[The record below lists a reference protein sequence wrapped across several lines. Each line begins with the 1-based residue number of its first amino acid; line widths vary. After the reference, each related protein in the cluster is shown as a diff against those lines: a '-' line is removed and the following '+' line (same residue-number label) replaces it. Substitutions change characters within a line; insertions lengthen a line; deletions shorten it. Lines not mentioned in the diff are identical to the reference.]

1 VTNIIVNPID
11 KIINGT
17 GRNDTLM
24 GLDGNDIL
32 FGLRG
37 NDVLI
42 GGNGNDTLNGGS
54 ESDLLN
60 GGNGN
65 DRLNGEAGNDTLI
78 GGRGNDFLNGGNGND
93 RLNGGDGRDTIIGG
107 LGNDSLDGGTGD
119 DMLQGDDGRDTLI
132 GGRDND
138 IIGGGSGNDTLWG
151 GDGRDTLMGGR
162 NKDMVN
168 GGLGNDLLN
177 GDRDNDTLIGGRGN
191 DTLNGNE
198 DNDVLFG
205 DGSSRLFALTDN
217 NRLVSFDSDRPDRV
231 SSIAVTGINGNLVGV
246 DFRPGTGAL
255 FGVTDANQV
264 YTININTGVA
274 TLVSS
279 NPIPFTLNGNSFGVD
294 FNPTPDRIRVV
305 SDAEQN
311 IRLNPNTGGIALNP
325 DGTQAIDVPLAYA
338 AGDRNAGIIP
348 DIVGAAYTNSVA
360 PSPDPTRRTT
370 LYNIDAKLDT
380 LVIQGSPNFLMGDPN
395 TPVSPNRGQL
405 TTVGSLGVDFKD
417 AGFDI
422 FSLNAGDPNNSA
434 NIAYAVS
441 GSMLYSIDLATG
453 TATNLGTIG
462 NGSFNLIGLAATSA
476 DGNGGNDLLMGG
488 SGRDT
493 LVGGRGNDTLTGGNG
508 NDSFS
513 FGSPAEGIDTISDFS
528 VPNDTILVSATG
540 FGGGLVAGAAITAD
554 QFVFGTSAVDA
565 EDRFIYNR
573 NNGAL
578 SFDLDGVGG
587 AAQVRIA
594 TLSTNL
600 SLTNNDIFVVA

>member
-1 VTNIIVNPID
+1 MTNIIVNPID
-11 KIINGT
+11 NVINGT
-17 GRNDTLM
+17 GKDDTLM
-24 GLDGNDIL
+24 GLNGNDIL

-42 GGNGNDTLNGGS
+42 GGNGNDALNGGDGN
-54 ESDLLN
+54 DLLN

-65 DRLNGEAGNDTLI
+65 DRLNGDDGNDTLI

-93 RLNGGDGRDTIIGG
+93 V
-107 LGNDSLDGGTGD
+107 
-119 DMLQGDDGRDTLI
+119 LQGNDGRDTLMGGRGNDLLDGGKGDDVLQGNDGRDTLM

-138 IIGGGSGNDTLWG
+138 ILDGGSGNDTLWG

-162 NKDMVN
+162 NNDVVN
-168 GGLGNDLLN
+168 GGLSNDVLN
-177 GDRDNDTLIGGRGN
+177 GDRGNDTLIGGRGN

-198 DNDVLFG
+198 DNDILFG

-217 NRLVSFDSDRPDRV
+217 NRLVSFDPDRPDRA

-264 YTININTGVA
+264 YTINVNTGAA

-294 FNPTPDRIRVV
+294 FNPNPDRIRVV

-311 IRLNPNTGGIALNP
+311 IRLNPNTGGIALNA
-325 DGTQAIDVPLAYA
+325 DGTQAIDVSLAYA

-360 PSPDPTRRTT
+360 PSPDTTRRTT
-370 LYNIDAKLDT
+370 LYNIDAKSDT
-380 LVIQGSPNFLMGDPN
+380 LVIQGSPNFLLGDPN
-395 TPVSPNRGQL
+395 TPISPNSGQL

-422 FSLNAGDPNNSA
+422 FSLNAGDPNNTA

-441 GSMLYSIDLATG
+441 GSVLYGIDLATG
-453 TATNLGTIG
+453 TATNLGTVG
-462 NGSFNLIGLAATSA
+462 NGSFNFIGLAATSA
-476 DGNGGNDLLMGG
+476 DGNGGNDLLTGG

-493 LVGGRGNDTLTGGNG
+493 LVGGRGNDTLIGGSNP
-508 NDSFS
+508 DSFS
-513 FGSPAEGIDTISDFS
+513 FGSPTEGIDTISDFF
-528 VPNDTILVSATG
+528 VREDTILVSATG

-554 QFVFGTSAVDA
+554 QFVLGTSAVDA
-565 EDRFIYNR
+565 TDRFIYNR
-573 NNGAL
+573 ANGAL

-587 AAQVRIA
+587 ASQVQIA